1 MLAQPS
7 RPPSTRYDL
16 LIRGGRVVD
25 PSQRIDRVLDVA
37 IAGGRIA
44 AVGANLPAANAADV
58 IDARGHV
65 VTPGLVDI
73 HAHIYDGLSPA
84 DLLRDGTTAFIDAG
98 SRGADNVDDVAAL
111 ARSAPVCMRVFLNLS
126 RRGLIDQP
134 ELLDFDKADAVAARR
149 AIEANR
155 DVVIGVKARL
165 SKNVC
170 GERDQEVIRRA
181 HEITVPLGLP
191 LMVHIG
197 QTASPLPALL
207 ALLRPGDI
215 VTHIY
220 APPPNGIFDE
230 HDRLFP
236 QVLETR
242 RRGIRYDVGNGR
254 NGHITW
260 AMAEKAIAQG
270 LLPDTISSD
279 LTAGGRTDRVFDFPT
294 VLSKFLLLGLTLS
307 DVIARAT
314 VNAATVVPAF
324 TGRGTLA
331 DGAIADVAMF
341 ELQQGNFEFVD
352 NERTPRTG
360 RQKLVTRAV
369 IVNGQRVA

>member
-294 VLSKFLLLGLTLS
+294 VLAKFQLLGLTLS